1 MARTNETR
9 NYHQFNPVHAHNGKN
24 PFTFD
29 YGAMGAVPGAYATA
43 KQWGE
48 IGYRII
54 KGCTGAKVYSLDENG
69 KAHAYTVFSQHQV
82 RRTRKGITAEK
93 LAEIIAE
100 TRLEGER
107 KMAVQ
112 YRKFGIVWT
121 PHDIIQAH
129 AALEAVY
136 NEQQPERERRKNDRI
151 AEQIKAR
158 EEENER
164 KNQPPENGSDFVDTD
179 AASGG
184 FLEIM

>member
-9 NYHQFNPVHAHNGKN
+9 NYHQFNPVHAYNGKN

-29 YGAMGAVPGAYATA
+29 YGAMGAAPGAYATA
-43 KQWGE
+43 KQWNE

-82 RRTRKGITAEK
+82 KRTRKGITAEK

-100 TRLEGER
+100 TTLEGER
-107 KMAVQ
+107 KMGVQ
-112 YRKFGIVWT
+112 YRKFGICWT
-121 PHDIIQAH
+121 PGNILSAH
-129 AALEAVY
+129 AALEAIY
-136 NEQQPERERRKNDRI
+136 NEQAPERERRKNDRI
-151 AEQIKAR
+151 AAAIQAR
-158 EEENER
+158 DAEKE
-164 KNQPPENGSDFVDTD
+164 KTLENGEEFIDPD